1 MLLRR
6 ISKHVTDQ
14 NWIAVGIDFLIV
26 VFGVYIGVWIG
37 GYQDRQA
44 TVQKQQL
51 VVEALRQDMVLIGA
65 LDVQFRDEI
74 DSRFEAWTQAYE
86 AKQKPSPV
94 YFRIP
99 GSDTPPQHIWNSL
112 QQNQLTN
119 LFSPDLLND
128 LGLYYSELEGV
139 SRKYV
144 RYVEFVEL
152 EILPGL
158 KEEPDY
164 FYRADGL
171 RLQSKYEANMDR
183 LREWRDENAR
193 LSQWSGCLAERLEA
207 PMRVS
212 KNCSPDL
219 SISAFN

>member
-1 MLLRR
+1 M
-6 ISKHVTDQ
+6 
-14 NWIAVGIDFLIV
+14 
-26 VFGVYIGVWIG
+26 
-37 GYQDRQA
+37 
-44 TVQKQQL
+44 

-74 DSRFEAWTQAYE
+74 DSRFEVWTQAHE
-86 AKQKPSPV
+86 AGQKPSPV

-119 LFSPDLLND
+119 LFSPDLLTV

-144 RYVEFVEL
+144 RYVEFVER

-158 KEEPDY
+158 KEAPNY
-164 FYRADGL
+164 FSVQMIFGL
-171 RLQSKYEANMDR
+171 NRSMR
-183 LREWRDENAR
+183 RVWIG
-193 LSQWSGCLAERLEA
+193 SGNG
-207 PMRVS
+207 VV
-212 KNCSPDL
+212 KTYG
-219 SISAFN
+219 